1 MVRRRAEPESD
12 GIGACDASHSEC
24 QKGVTKTTHIRENP
38 KSRTDSLETMKIRT
52 DLRRSLWRD
61 RFLEIAR
68 QVEAIEVRSGAA
80 LASGLRP
87 RARMAGF
94 ATLPRAQVAR

>member
-1 MVRRRAEPESD
+1 MRFRND
-12 GIGACDASHSEC
+12 IIH
-24 QKGVTKTTHIRENP
+24 
-38 KSRTDSLETMKIRT
+38 
-52 DLRRSLWRD
+52 RSTWRD

-68 QVEAIEVRSGAA
+68 QVEALDVRTQAA

-94 ATLPRAQVAR
+94 ATLRRAAQSR